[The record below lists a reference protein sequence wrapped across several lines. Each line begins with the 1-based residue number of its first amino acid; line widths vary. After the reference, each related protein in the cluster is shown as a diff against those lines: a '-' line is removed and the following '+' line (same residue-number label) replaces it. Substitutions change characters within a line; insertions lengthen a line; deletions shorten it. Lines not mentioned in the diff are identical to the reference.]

1 MRAVIAGVVVAAIM
15 GASYP
20 YVVLKLGFGP
30 NVSVVAAFFG
40 YLFLGILFRSF
51 NRWENNIVQTAGT
64 SAAQTAFMCVILA
77 AFDFVAQN
85 PKLHYTFSPSPFHA
99 FLWLTAASILGILM
113 AVPLRRHY
121 VVDEQLTYADGV
133 AAAETIIVLDSRGK
147 AARDGAIALALGLV
161 ASAVAWYLT
170 QKWGG
175 RLFGVP
181 MDFDYNDVVAK
192 VLHSKVIDY
201 DPPGL
206 ITEVIFPTMFGLTL
220 ATTSAGFQLS
230 LLSIGS
236 GMIVGNRINISMAI
250 GGLLSWVIAPK
261 LLHNYGI
268 IEHETRKEI
277 LLWVMWPGTGMLIA
291 AGLTSLALKWRTL
304 ARTFSTLSA
313 DSIEGGDFPLKWVA
327 IGSGLATLALVAIQ
341 YWIFDL
347 PLWLT
352 FVSAALSAPL
362 MLVGLRVLGETNW
375 GPISQLTNVMQALFA
390 AFAPHQ
396 ITTNLVASG
405 TTGTVAVQSEA
416 IMQDY
421 KAGHIIG
428 STPRFLTYSQLIAAP
443 IGAAAVAFTYPL
455 YKSTYGIGGDHG
467 LSSPISVR
475 IAGFTDV
482 LSSGFDALPK
492 YSLMFLIIGSVLG
505 ILIALGET
513 RWRDYLPSPTGLG
526 IGMMVPGN
534 VVFTM
539 VLGGFLYSWWNKV
552 DKASADKL
560 AMPLASGLIA
570 GEAIM
575 AIVVPALIAMH
586 VLAP

>member
-1 MRAVIAGVVVAAIM
+1 
-15 GASYP
+15 
-20 YVVLKLGFGP
+20 
-30 NVSVVAAFFG
+30 
-40 YLFLGILFRSF
+40 
-51 NRWENNIVQTAGT
+51 
-64 SAAQTAFMCVILA
+64 
-77 AFDFVAQN
+77 
-85 PKLHYTFSPSPFHA
+85 
-99 FLWLTAASILGILM
+99 
-113 AVPLRRHY
+113 
-121 VVDEQLTYADGV
+121 
-133 AAAETIIVLDSRGK
+133 
-147 AARDGAIALALGLV
+147 
-161 ASAVAWYLT
+161 
-170 QKWGG
+170 
-175 RLFGVP
+175 LFGVP
-181 MDFDYNDVVAK
+181 MDFDFNDVVGK
-192 VLHSKVIDY
+192 VLHNKVIDY

-206 ITEVIFPTMFGLTL
+206 IPEVVLPTMFGLTA

-250 GGLLSWVIAPK
+250 GGLISWVIAPK
-261 LLHNYGI
+261 FLYPAI
-268 IEHETRKEI
+268 IAHDSRKDI

-327 IGSGLATLALVAIQ
+327 IGSALATLALVIIQ
-341 YWIFDL
+341 YSFFGL

-352 FVSAALSAPL
+352 VVSAALSAPL

-390 AFAPHQ
+390 ALAPGK

-421 KAGHIIG
+421 KCGHIIG

-455 YKSTYGIGGDHG
+455 YKATYGIGGDHG

-492 YSLMFLIIGSVLG
+492 YSLMFLVIGSVIG
-505 ILIALGET
+505 ILIAVGET

-539 VLGGFLYSWWNKV
+539 VLGGLLYSWWNRV

-575 AIVVPALIAMH
+575 AIIIPALIALKL
-586 VLAP
+586 LAP